1 MMRIALLF
9 ALLLLSV
16 EVFAQ
21 KVIVRKRTVDGQ
33 VQTEEQMTETPPDDR
48 QEKLALKFNI
58 ASMAIGEFALSLEY
72 LVSDWLTIEGGAG
85 MLTSN
90 YLSDAIFDNPF
101 GFNNVF
107 GDVLYCEYCDYEY
120 ENAVSTFLRVKFFP
134 NQDALDDGV
143 YLALTYNNR
152 PYSGIAS
159 VPDGLETIPWKYTS
173 NDFGVVYGRQWDLG
187 TSIMME
193 AFYGGGIRFSDII
206 APYEIYDIPNNR
218 IDSYP
223 QEETSIFFMLG
234 FQLGYLF

>member
-33 VQTEEQMTETPPDDR
+33 VQTEEQMTETPPDYR
-48 QEKLALKFNI
+48 QENLVLKFNI
-58 ASMAIGEFALSLEY
+58 ASMAIGEYGLSLEY
-72 LVSDWLTIEGGAG
+72 LVNDWLTIEGGAG
-85 MLTSN
+85 LLTNN
-90 YLSDAIFDNPF
+90 YLSTAFFDNPF

-107 GDVLYCEYCDYEY
+107 GDALYCEFCDYEY
-120 ENAVSTFLRVKFFP
+120 QNAVSTFLRVKFFP
-134 NQDALDDGV
+134 NEDALDDGV
-143 YLALTYNNR
+143 YFALTYNNR